1 MKKLP
6 IVILIML
13 LLLSIQVY
21 GETSDA
27 ENLLDNYAA
36 SYGNALT
43 DGIDNA
49 DNNMFRDIVGDYTL
63 SDVIKQINNGEIP
76 LSPWELVKIIFKL
89 LLGEVLT
96 GAKLMALIVLV
107 AILGSYLGEMEG
119 AFASDA
125 ISKCALYAC
134 FTVIAGV
141 AASAFSQAATV
152 GMEAIKNIAFFMRCL
167 VPAMITALAT
177 SGSLISAAALQPV
190 LLVIIEISV
199 WITEKLCYPTV
210 MIATALNIVN
220 GMSRKFKTDKLVK
233 FLNGAVK
240 WGLSVILTV
249 FVSIV
254 AIKGLAS
261 SGADGLSV
269 KLTKFATTN
278 LVPVVGGILSESV
291 ETVMG
296 CSILIKNSIGILGI
310 IALLA
315 IVLTPIIKLGALT
328 LLFKLT
334 AAITQPVSHEKISE
348 CIEKLSESLGVLF
361 SIVVAVTLMSVIVI
375 TILISSGGRS
385 AMVGG

>member
-6 IVILIML
+6 IVLLIIL
-13 LLLSIQVY
+13 LLLCIQGY
-21 GETSDA
+21 AEKSDA

-36 SYGNALT
+36 SYGDALK

-49 DNNMFRDIVGDYTL
+49 DDNMFRDIVGDYTI
-63 SDVIKQINNGEIP
+63 SDVIKQINSGEIP

-89 LLGEVLT
+89 LFGEVLT
-96 GAKLMALIVLV
+96 GAKLMALIVLA
-107 AILGSYLGEMEG
+107 AILSSYLGEMEG

-152 GMEAIKNIAFFMRCL
+152 GMEAIKSVAFFMRFL

-199 WITEKLCYPTV
+199 WTTEKLCYPTV

-220 GMSRKFKTDKLVK
+220 GMSHKFKTDKLVK

-240 WGLSVILTV
+240 WGLSAMLTV

-296 CSILIKNSIGILGI
+296 CSILIKNTLGIFGI
-310 IALLA
+310 IALFVIA
-315 IVLTPIIKLGALT
+315 LTPIIKLGALM
-328 LLFKLT
+328 LVFKLT
-334 AAITQPVSHEKISE
+334 AAIAQPVSHEKISE
-348 CIEKLSESLGVLF
+348 CIEKLSESVGVLF
-361 SIVVAVTLMSVIVI
+361 SIVVAVTLMFIIAI

-385 AMVGG
+385 GIVGG